1 MSISPG
7 SLTQKDDLGA
17 SLPPSH
23 SLAGGLQ
30 PLLDTPGAPRPGG
43 PLLLPPEGQIQAH
56 SGRLHAKRASGFSPG
71 PREHISL
78 FLIIPD
84 GIRWDCEAFIKD

>member
-7 SLTQKDDLGA
+7 SLTQEDDLEA

-56 SGRLHAKRASGFSPG
+56 PGRLHAKRASGFSPG
-71 PREHISL
+71 PARAHITVL
-78 FLIIPD
+78 DHP
-84 GIRWDCEAFIKD
+84 RWDQMGL